1 MGYAKFNNMCAAC
14 HRRHCFRNNAFVPW
28 NKGKKK
34 ETDNDV
40 YAASLKM
47 KEHYTSNPRK
57 HSDETKARISESL
70 KRVYKTKRHW
80 TFGLTKTTSPS
91 IQRRVD
97 SRKSRQKKQ
106 KPKKLITEETR
117 SKMRFRKKLSTN
129 VVDKRLDLKNLEL
142 LGTYTDS
149 RHQHNFLCKKCKSTF
164 SRSAQNIFAD
174 GKCHTCFPPRCNTIS
189 AWQSEIYEFTKS
201 LHSGTILNDRNAIFP
216 YEIDIS
222 IPMLNF
228 GIECNGIYWHSEFA
242 NRFDK
247 NHAEKKRLFATK
259 QNINIFFIFED
270 EWRDKQPLIKSMIK
284 HRLGLSD
291 KIYARK
297 CQIERCN
304 TRDVKKFIIT
314 SHIDGY
320 ARAKFALKLTYNN
333 EIVGA
338 CTLRYANH
346 GKNKATLEIARMC
359 FKQNVCVV
367 GGTSKFITEIA
378 KFAKSLG
385 VQRIITYADNR
396 LGGYGSYL
404 NSDFEYVGDT
414 VPRFWW
420 TDFHSRYDRF
430 KFRADKQNNLSE
442 AEVATKNNV
451 HKIYGCSN
459 SKFVLEI

>member
-97 SRKSRQKKQ
+97 SRKLRSTRRKNRKI
-106 KPKKLITEETR
+106 ITEETR
-117 SKMRFRKKLSTN
+117 TKMRLRKLLSHDVLNEQLTS
-129 VVDKRLDLKNLEL
+129 KNLEL
-142 LGTYTDS
+142 LGQYTDS
-149 RHQHNFLCKKCKSTF
+149 RDQHSFLCKTCNSTF
-164 SRSAQNIFAD
+164 TRTAHNIFSS
-174 GKCHTCFPPRCNTIS
+174 GNCHTCFPPRYNVTS
-189 AWQSEIYEFTKS
+189 TWQSEIYEFVKS
-201 LHSGTILNDRNAIFP
+201 LCHDAILNDRNIISP
-216 YEIDIS
+216 YEIDIFVPS
-222 IPMLNF
+222 LNF
-228 GIECNGIYWHSEFA
+228 GVECNGIYWHSEFA

-247 NHAEKKRLFATK
+247 NHSEKKRQIAK
-259 QNINIFFIFED
+259 ERNINIFFIFED
-270 EWRDKQPLIKSMIK
+270 EWRDKQLLIKSMIR
-284 HRLGLSD
+284 HRLGMSD
-291 KIYARK
+291 KIHARK
-297 CQIERCN
+297 CQITRCN
-304 TRDVKKFIIT
+304 TKDVKEFIKL

-320 ARAKFALKLTYNN
+320 ARAKFAFKLTYNN
-333 EIVGA
+333 ELVGA

-346 GKNKATLEIARMC
+346 GKNKTTLEIARIC

-367 GGTSKFITEIA
+367 GGASKFITDVVNLS
-378 KFAKSLG
+378 KSIN
-385 VQRIITYADNR
+385 VDYVMTYADNR
-396 LGGYGSYL
+396 LGGYNSYTNL
-404 NSDFEYVGDT
+404 GFSYVCDT

-430 KFRADKQNNLSE
+430 KFRANKLNNLSE
-442 AEVATKNNV
+442 AEVAAKNNV

-459 SKFVLEI
+459 SKFLLSV